1 MAEPRAE
8 APARL
13 RAQQFELTRHLRDP
27 QASPAPA
34 GIEERRLAI
43 YRDLLFNNIQGLLAG
58 NFPVVSESLGE
69 RRWTA
74 LVRDFYR
81 EHRCRTPL
89 FPELAR
95 EFLRYLEDRD
105 ELEPAFLL
113 ELAHYEWIELAL
125 QLSEAALDPAEF
137 DADADLLDGVPLLSP
152 LAWPLAYAWPVHRI
166 GAQFQPEAPPPQPTL
181 LLLRREADGE
191 VRFSELSPLA
201 WWYAWATRPNSAAS
215 SSCGRWPPRPAAT
228 IWTVSSPRAAPCS
241 NRCAAAASCP
251 ARAPPA
257 PPDRLPS
264 AAAPAA
270 SAHPQPRCRTT
281 TVPKAWPPAAAP
293 DRPHRAHARPPR
305 IGPAIG
311 VC

>member
-95 EFLRYLEDRD
+95 EFLRYLEDCD

-201 WWYAWATRPNSAAS
+201 YRLVERLGESPELSGREQLRALAAEAGS
-215 SSCGRWPPRPAAT
+215 DDMDGFVAQGRALLEQMRGSGVVPGA
-228 IWTVSSPRAAPCS
+228 RAA
-241 NRCAAAASCP
+241 R
-251 ARAPPA
+251 
-257 PPDRLPS
+257 S
-264 AAAPAA
+264 A
-270 SAHPQPRCRTT
+270 
-281 TVPKAWPPAAAP
+281 
-293 DRPHRAHARPPR
+293 
-305 IGPAIG
+305 
-311 VC
+311 

>member
-1 MAEPRAE
+1 MAEPRTD

-27 QASPAPA
+27 QASPAPT

-43 YRDLLFNNIQGLLAG
+43 YRDLLFNNIEGLLAG
-58 NFPVVSESLGE
+58 NFPVVSELLGE

-95 EFLRYLEDRD
+95 EFLRYLEARD

-113 ELAHYEWIELAL
+113 ELAHYEWVELAL
-125 QLSEAALDPAEF
+125 QLSDAALDPAEF
-137 DADADLLDGVPLLSP
+137 DADADLLDGVPVLSP
-152 LAWPLAYAWPVHRI
+152 LAWPLAYVWPVHRI

-201 WWYAWATRPNSAAS
+201 YRLVERLGESPELSGREQLQALATEAGSDDLASFVVQGRALLEQMRSNGVVPGTRADRSA
-215 SSCGRWPPRPAAT
+215 
-228 IWTVSSPRAAPCS
+228 
-241 NRCAAAASCP
+241 
-251 ARAPPA
+251 
-257 PPDRLPS
+257 
-264 AAAPAA
+264 
-270 SAHPQPRCRTT
+270 
-281 TVPKAWPPAAAP
+281 
-293 DRPHRAHARPPR
+293 
-305 IGPAIG
+305 
-311 VC
+311 